1 MRLSALDL
9 VRYGKFTGKQLDFG
23 PARPGK
29 PDLHLV
35 YGPNEAGKSTLF
47 SAVLDLFFGIEG
59 RSPYNFL
66 HPYPAMRIGAT
77 VDTGG
82 RSQSLFRV
90 KRQQNTLID
99 AHDQPLPEG
108 LLANA
113 FGTVDRATY
122 QLMFS
127 LDDDSIEK
135 GGESILR
142 SEGELGALLF
152 SASSGLPDLTG
163 VMADLKGRTDAFY
176 RPQARKHRLAELKAE
191 LDALKDE
198 RAAIDVSQREYTA
211 LRKTRDL
218 ATERHEAA
226 LAMRAALRVQWDAAN
241 AKLEGLPL
249 LLRLRAL
256 RGDLAALSDL
266 PDPPAV
272 WHQMLPD
279 LMRAETEIGI
289 RLAQVAA
296 DIARRTQERDLLARD
311 EAVLALRDDLRR
323 LESSGLE
330 ARYRTAAQDMPSRTQ
345 ERAVVAADLAARLL
359 QLGRRTDENPEAL
372 LIPAA
377 IIGRLRALAES
388 HARLTE
394 RQDASRRELALSE
407 AAHRTALDDV
417 DTNGQPRAG
426 RAPGATPARDLQA
439 RDLQAGDLQA
449 GGLQALSD
457 LLRALRR
464 EDFPLRQTA
473 AREETARLEDLLSD
487 QLASL
492 PGRHD
497 GESLARVPVP
507 AEGDLADWS
516 FRSERVAERLRLIDE
531 RRAEIAL
538 QLATAQAERDSLLAQ
553 AEFADDGR
561 VAELRR
567 ARDAAWRAHRETLA
581 ADTADRFESA
591 LDRDDRASALRLT
604 QTEQIARSRAL
615 AVTIADL
622 VARQTAYDQQRA
634 EQLAERSALGDA
646 IAQAA
651 EACNLPA
658 DLSLPRLEDWLQR
671 RLKTLE
677 TRTAL
682 RAMRQ
687 KQAQADA
694 DEARAMA
701 RLAAAFGEDA
711 ALPDD
716 FETALAF
723 GERVLAAAQAEAA
736 EGRARS
742 EALKRTEAA
751 LASRRSDAQA
761 AEAAV
766 AEWAQSWA
774 DVLSGLWLAPDGVVP
789 SPAEVMP
796 SLTVLAE
803 IDRLVQRR
811 NDFDHRIQAMGR
823 DQAAFVAAVSACC
836 TQLDLEV
843 GDDPLAVYT
852 RLLQR
857 VAAAEQVE
865 ALFDRLSQELD
876 ERARE
881 AHSLAESQERHDASK
896 RDMLAFFGCTELGD
910 VASHLETAKNRT
922 RLRER
927 IGETESDL
935 AARLRVATAEEAEM
949 ILVALDAEGLRR
961 EAAELSA
968 RHDEADRMVQDR
980 HAELRDAERGLEKAA
995 GDDAAAFIEE
1005 RRRTVLADIEEQAL
1019 AYLRLRAGLLAADMA
1034 LRLYRER
1041 HRSAMMQRA
1050 SAAFA
1055 TISGGEYEGLST
1067 EMEKGTEFLLV
1078 RSVTGATKLARD
1090 LSKGT
1095 RFQLYLALRMAGFHE
1110 ISAQREALPFI
1121 ADDIM
1126 ETFDDGRAFHA
1137 FRLMAE
1143 MAGVGQ
1149 VIYLTHHEHLCAIAR
1164 EACPDVVLH
1173 RL

>member
-23 PARPGK
+23 PTRAGK

-77 VDTGG
+77 VETGG

-99 AHDQPLPEG
+99 GSEQPLPEG

-142 SEGELGALLF
+142 SEGELGSLLF

-198 RAAIDVSQREYTA
+198 RAAIDVSQREYSA

-218 ATERHEAA
+218 AIERHEAA
-226 LAMRAALRVQWDAAN
+226 LAARAGLRVQWDGVK
-241 AKLEGLPL
+241 AKLDGLPL

-256 RGDLAALSDL
+256 RSELATLSDL

-272 WHQMLPD
+272 WHQMLPE
-279 LMRAETEIGI
+279 LMRAETEIGT
-289 RLAQVAA
+289 RLTQIAA

-311 EAVLALRDDLRR
+311 ETVLALRADLRH

-330 ARYRTAAQDMPSRTQ
+330 ARYRTAAQDMPSRRQ
-345 ERAVVAADLAARLL
+345 DRAAVSAELAARLL
-359 QLGRRTDENPEAL
+359 QLGLGVDENPATL

-377 IIGRLRALAES
+377 TIGKLRALAET
-388 HARLTE
+388 HARLSE
-394 RQDASRRELALSE
+394 RQEAARREFGMAE
-407 AAHRTALDDV
+407 AAHREAAERV
-417 DTNGQPRAG
+417 EA
-426 RAPGATPARDLQA
+426 
-439 RDLQAGDLQA
+439 AGDKPAGQA
-449 GGLQALSD
+449 SALTTTSDPQVLSD

-464 EDFPLRQTA
+464 EDFPLRQKA
-473 AREETARLEDLLSD
+473 ASEEAARLEDLLAD
-487 QLASL
+487 QLAAL

-497 GESLARVPVP
+497 AESLALAPVP

-516 FRSERVAERLRLIDE
+516 FRNETSSDRLRRLDE
-531 RRAEIAL
+531 RRADIAL
-538 QLATAQAERDSLLAQ
+538 QRAAAQAERETLLVQ
-553 AEFADDGR
+553 AEFADDAR
-561 VAELRR
+561 VAALRL
-567 ARDAAWRAHRETLA
+567 ARSAAWQAHRHALTP
-581 ADTADRFESA
+581 DTADQFEAA
-591 LDRDDRASALRLT
+591 LDKDDQASALRLT
-604 QTEQIARSRAL
+604 QTEHIARSRAL

-622 VARQTAYDQQRA
+622 TARQTAYDQQRA
-634 EQLAERSALGDA
+634 ELIAERSVLDAA
-646 IAQAA
+646 IAAA
-651 EACNLPA
+651 ATACNLPA
-658 DLSLPRLEDWLQR
+658 DLSLARLEEWLQR
-671 RLKTLE
+671 RLKALE

-682 RAMRQ
+682 RAIRQ
-687 KQAQADA
+687 KLAQADA

-701 RLAAAFGEDA
+701 RLAVAFGNDVS
-711 ALPDD
+711 LPDD

-723 GERVLAAAQAEAA
+723 GERLLMAAQAEAA
-736 EGRARS
+736 EGRTLS
-742 EALKRTEAA
+742 ENLNRTASA
-751 LASRRSDAQA
+751 LASRRGDADA
-761 AEAAV
+761 ADAAM
-766 AEWAQSWA
+766 AAWA
-774 DVLSGLWLAPDGVVP
+774 DAWSEGLSGLWLARDGVVP
-789 SPAEVMP
+789 SPVEVMP
-796 SLTVLAE
+796 TLAVLAE

-811 NDFDHRIQAMGR
+811 NDFDHRIEAMGR
-823 DQAAFVAAVSACC
+823 DQTAFANVISGCC
-836 TQLDLEV
+836 TRLDLPA
-843 GDDPLAVYT
+843 GDDPLAVFT
-852 RLLQR
+852 ALQQR
-857 VAAAEQVE
+857 VADAEHVE
-865 ALFDRLSQELD
+865 TLFDRLSTELE
-876 ERARE
+876 ERERE
-881 AHSLAESQERHDASK
+881 AQALAEKQERHEAGK

-910 VASHLETAKNRT
+910 VAAHLETAKART

-927 IGETESDL
+927 IVEAEADL
-935 AARLRVATAEEAEM
+935 AGRLRVGSAEEAEM
-949 ILVALDAEGLRR
+949 VLVALDEDGLRR
-961 EAAELSA
+961 EEAELAA

-980 HAELRDAERGLEKAA
+980 HAELRDAVRGLEKAA
-995 GDDAAAFIEE
+995 GDDAAAHIEE

-1019 AYLRLRAGLLAADMA
+1019 AYLRLRSGLLAADMA

-1050 SAAFA
+1050 STAFA

-1067 EMEKGTEFLLV
+1067 EMEKGAEFLLV
-1078 RSVTGATKLARD
+1078 RSASGATKLAKD

-1126 ETFDDGRAFHA
+1126 ETFDDARAFHA
-1137 FRLMAE
+1137 FRLMAD

-1149 VIYLTHHEHLCAIAR
+1149 VIYLTHHEHLCEIAR
-1164 EACPDVVLH
+1164 KACPDVVLH

>member
-23 PARPGK
+23 TARPGK

-59 RSPYNFL
+59 RSTYNFL

-77 VDTGG
+77 VETGG

-99 AHDQPLPEG
+99 VNDQPLPEG

-142 SEGELGALLF
+142 SEGELGSLLF

-218 ATERHEAA
+218 ATERHAAA
-226 LAMRAALRVQWDAAN
+226 LAARAGLRVQWDGAK
-241 AKLEGLPL
+241 AKLDGLPL

-256 RGDLAALSDL
+256 RSELATLSDL
-266 PDPPAV
+266 PDPPSV
-272 WHQMLPD
+272 WHQMLPE
-279 LMRAETEIGI
+279 LMRAETEIGT
-289 RLAQVAA
+289 RLTQIAA

-311 EAVLALRDDLRR
+311 EAVLALRADLHQ

-345 ERAVVAADLAARLL
+345 ERAAVSADLAARLL
-359 QLGRRTDENPEAL
+359 QLGRTTDEDPATL

-377 IIGRLRALAES
+377 TIGKLRALAET

-394 RQDASRRELALSE
+394 RQEAARRERASTE
-407 AAHRTALDDV
+407 AAHREALERAETLGDKTADQ
-417 DTNGQPRAG
+417 N
-426 RAPGATPARDLQA
+426 PAMPTM
-439 RDLQAGDLQA
+439 GDP
-449 GGLQALSD
+449 QALSD

-464 EDFPLRQTA
+464 EDFPLRQKA
-473 AREETARLEDLLSD
+473 GREELARLEDLLAD
-487 QLASL
+487 QLAAL

-497 GESLARVPVP
+497 AESLALAPVPV
-507 AEGDLADWS
+507 EGDLADWS
-516 FRSERVAERLRLIDE
+516 FKTETSSERLRRLDE

-538 QLATAQAERDSLLAQ
+538 QMATAQAERDTLLVQ
-553 AEFADDGR
+553 AEFADDAR
-561 VAELRR
+561 VGALRL
-567 ARDAAWRAHRETLA
+567 ARDAAWRVHRDTLTP
-581 ADTADRFESA
+581 DTADHFASA
-591 LDRDDRASALRLT
+591 LDKDDRASALRLT
-604 QTEQIARSRAL
+604 QTEHIARSRAL

-622 VARQTAYDQQRA
+622 KARKTAYDQQRA
-634 EQLAERSALGDA
+634 EQLAERSTLDAA
-646 IAQAA
+646 IAAA
-651 EACNLPA
+651 AAACNLPA
-658 DLSLPRLEDWLQR
+658 DLSLARLEDWLQR
-671 RLKTLE
+671 RLKALE
-677 TRTAL
+677 TRAAL

-687 KQAQADA
+687 KLAQADA
-694 DEARAMA
+694 DEVRAMG
-701 RLAAAFGEDA
+701 RLAAAFGEGTS
-711 ALPDD
+711 LPHD

-723 GERVLAAAQAEAA
+723 GERVLTAAQAEAA
-736 EGRARS
+736 EGRTLL
-742 EALKRTEAA
+742 ENLKRMEAA
-751 LASRRSDAQA
+751 LASRRVDADA
-761 AEAAV
+761 ADAAM
-766 AEWAQSWA
+766 AAWA
-774 DVLSGLWLAPDGVVP
+774 DSWRKCLAGLWLAPDGAVP
-789 SPAEVMP
+789 GPAEVMP
-796 SLTVLAE
+796 TLAVLAE

-811 NDFDHRIQAMGR
+811 SDFEHRIQAMGR
-823 DQAAFVAAVSACC
+823 DQTAFATVIASCC
-836 TQLDLEV
+836 AQLDLTM
-843 GDDPLAVYT
+843 GDDPLAIFT
-852 RLLQR
+852 ALQQR
-857 VAAAEQVE
+857 VASAEHVE
-865 ALFDRLSQELD
+865 TLFDRLSQELE
-876 ERARE
+876 EREREAQALAEARE
-881 AHSLAESQERHDASK
+881 RHEAGK

-910 VASHLETAKNRT
+910 VAAHLETAKTRT

-927 IGETESDL
+927 IAETEADL
-935 AARLRVATAEEAEM
+935 AARLRVGTAEEAEM
-949 ILVALDAEGLRR
+949 VLVALDEDGLRQ
-961 EAAELSA
+961 EAAELAA

-995 GDDAAAFIEE
+995 GDDAAAHIEE

-1019 AYLRLRAGLLAADMA
+1019 AYLRLRSGLLAADMA

-1050 SAAFA
+1050 STAFA

-1067 EMEKGTEFLLV
+1067 EMEKGAEFLLV
-1078 RSVTGATKLARD
+1078 RSASGATKLAKD

-1126 ETFDDGRAFHA
+1126 ETFDDARAFHA
-1137 FRLMAE
+1137 FRLMAD

-1149 VIYLTHHEHLCAIAR
+1149 VIYLTHHEHLCEIASR
-1164 EACPDVVLH
+1164 ACPDVVLH

>member
-9 VRYGKFTGKQLDFG
+9 VRYGKFTGKLLDFG
-23 PARPGK
+23 PAQPGK
-29 PDLHLV
+29 PDLHLI

-59 RSPYNFL
+59 RSTYNFL

-77 VDTGG
+77 VETGG

-99 AHDQPLPEG
+99 ANDQPLPEG

-142 SEGELGALLF
+142 SEGELGSLLF

-218 ATERHEAA
+218 ATERHAAA
-226 LAMRAALRVQWDAAN
+226 LAARAGLRVQWDGVQ
-241 AKLEGLPL
+241 AKLDGLPL

-256 RGDLAALSDL
+256 RGELATLSDL

-279 LMRAETEIGI
+279 LMRAETEIGT
-289 RLAQVAA
+289 RLTQVAA

-311 EAVLALRDDLRR
+311 KAALALRGDLLH

-345 ERAVVAADLAARLL
+345 ERAAVSADLAARLL
-359 QLGRRTDENPEAL
+359 QLGRTTDEDPAAL

-377 IIGRLRALAES
+377 TIGKLRALAET

-394 RQDASRRELALSE
+394 RQDAARRERASAE
-407 AAHRTALDDV
+407 AAHREAL
-417 DTNGQPRAG
+417 QRAEAVG
-426 RAPGATPARDLQA
+426 DNAVPQVSATPTT
-439 RDLQAGDLQA
+439 GDP
-449 GGLQALSD
+449 QALSD

-464 EDFPLRQTA
+464 EDFPLRQKA
-473 AREETARLEDLLSD
+473 AREELARLEDLLAD
-487 QLASL
+487 QLAAL

-497 GESLARVPVP
+497 ADSLALAPVPV
-507 AEGDLADWS
+507 EGDLADWS
-516 FRSERVAERLRLIDE
+516 FKTETSSERLRRLDE

-538 QLATAQAERDSLLAQ
+538 QRATAQAERDTLLAQ
-553 AEFADDGR
+553 AEFADDDR
-561 VAELRR
+561 VAALRR
-567 ARDAAWRAHRETLA
+567 ARDAAWRAHRDTLTP
-581 ADTADRFESA
+581 DTADHFANA

-604 QTEQIARSRAL
+604 QTEHIARSRAL

-622 VARQTAYDQQRA
+622 DARQAAHDQQRN
-634 EQLAERSALGDA
+634 ELLAERSTLDAA
-646 IAQAA
+646 IAAA
-651 EACNLPA
+651 AAACGLPA

-671 RLKTLE
+671 RLTALE
-677 TRTAL
+677 TRAAL

-687 KQAQADA
+687 KRAQADT
-694 DEARAMA
+694 DEERAMT
-701 RLAAAFGEDA
+701 RLAAAFGT
-711 ALPDD
+711 ALPQD

-736 EGRARS
+736 EGRTLR
-742 EALKRTEAA
+742 ENLKRTEAA
-751 LASRRSDAQA
+751 LASRRGDADA
-761 AEAAV
+761 AETAMAT
-766 AEWAQSWA
+766 WA
-774 DVLSGLWLAPDGVVP
+774 DGWGECLAGLWLAPEGALP
-789 SPAEVMP
+789 GPAEVMP
-796 SLTVLAE
+796 TLAVLAE
-803 IDRLVQRR
+803 IERLVQRR
-811 NDFDHRIQAMGR
+811 SDFDHRIQAMGR
-823 DQAAFVAAVSACC
+823 DQTAFATVIASCC
-836 TQLDLEV
+836 KVLELPA
-843 GDDPLAVYT
+843 GDDPLAVFT
-852 RLLQR
+852 MLQQR
-857 VAAAEQVE
+857 VASAEQVE

-876 ERARE
+876 ERERE
-881 AHSLAESQERHDASK
+881 ALSLAEAQERHEAGK
-896 RDMLAFFGCTELGD
+896 RDMLAFFGCTDLAD
-910 VASHLETAKNRT
+910 VAVHLETAKTRT

-927 IGETESDL
+927 IAETEADL
-935 AARLRVATAEEAEM
+935 AARLRVGTAEEAEM
-949 ILVALDAEGLRR
+949 VLVALDEEGLRR
-961 EAAELSA
+961 DAAELAA
-968 RHDEADRMVQDR
+968 RHDAADRMVQDR

-995 GDDAAAFIEE
+995 GDDAAAHIEE

-1019 AYLRLRAGLLAADMA
+1019 AYLRLRSGLLAADMA

-1067 EMEKGTEFLLV
+1067 EMEKGAEFLLV
-1078 RSVTGATKLARD
+1078 RSASGATKLAKD

-1126 ETFDDGRAFHA
+1126 ETFDDARAFHA
-1137 FRLMAE
+1137 FRLMAD

-1149 VIYLTHHEHLCAIAR
+1149 VIYLTHHEHLCDIAR
-1164 EACPDVVLH
+1164 RACPDVVLH

>member
-77 VDTGG
+77 VETGG
-82 RSQSLFRV
+82 RGQSLFRV

-99 AHDQPLPEG
+99 ANEQPLPEG

-142 SEGELGALLF
+142 SEGELGSLLF

-163 VMADLKGRTDAFY
+163 VMAELKGRTDAFY

-226 LAMRAALRVQWDAAN
+226 LAARAGLRVQWDGVK
-241 AKLEGLPL
+241 AKLDGLPL
-249 LLRLRAL
+249 LLRLRTL
-256 RGDLAALSDL
+256 RGELATLSDL

-272 WHQMLPD
+272 WHQMLPE
-279 LMRAETEIGI
+279 LMRAETEIGT
-289 RLAQVAA
+289 RLTQIAA

-311 EAVLALRDDLRR
+311 EAVLALRADLRH

-345 ERAVVAADLAARLL
+345 ERAAVTADLAARLL
-359 QLGRRTDENPEAL
+359 QLGRGEDEDPATL

-377 IIGRLRALAES
+377 TVGKLRALAET
-388 HARLTE
+388 HARLSE
-394 RQDASRRELALSE
+394 RQEAARREFATAE
-407 AAHRTALDDV
+407 AAHRDAV
-417 DTNGQPRAG
+417 ERAG
-426 RAPGATPARDLQA
+426 TVGERPPGQA
-439 RDLQAGDLQA
+439 SAMQTTADP
-449 GGLQALSD
+449 QALSD

-464 EDFPLRQTA
+464 EDFPLRQKA
-473 AREETARLEDLLSD
+473 AREEAARLEDLLAD
-487 QLASL
+487 QLAAL
-492 PGRHD
+492 PGRYD
-497 GESLARVPVP
+497 AESLARAPVP

-516 FRSERVAERLRLIDE
+516 FKTETVSERLRRLDE
-531 RRAEIAL
+531 RRADVAL
-538 QLATAQAERDSLLAQ
+538 QMATAEAERNTLLAQ
-553 AEFADDGR
+553 AEFADDAR
-561 VAELRR
+561 VAALRL
-567 ARDAAWRAHRETLA
+567 ARDAAWQSHRGALTPE
-581 ADTADRFESA
+581 TADRFASA
-591 LDRDDRASALRLT
+591 LDKDDQASALRLT
-604 QTEQIARSRAL
+604 QTEHIARSRAL

-622 VARQTAYDQQRA
+622 TARQAAYDRQRA
-634 EQLAERSALGDA
+634 DLLAERSVLEAT
-646 IAQAA
+646 INTAA
-651 EACNLPA
+651 TACNLPA
-658 DLSLPRLEDWLQR
+658 DVSLARLEDWLQR

-677 TRTAL
+677 TRAAL

-687 KQAQADA
+687 KSAQADA

-701 RLAAAFGEDA
+701 RLAAAFAYGA
-711 ALPDD
+711 SLPDD

-723 GERVLAAAQAEAA
+723 GERVLMAAQAEAA
-736 EGRARS
+736 EGRTLS
-742 EALKRTEAA
+742 DNLKRTEAA
-751 LASRRSDAQA
+751 LASRRGDADA
-761 AEAAV
+761 ADAAM
-766 AEWAQSWA
+766 AAWA
-774 DVLSGLWLAPDGVVP
+774 DAWGERLSGLWLAPHGEVP
-789 SPAEVMP
+789 SLAEVMP
-796 SLTVLAE
+796 TLAVLAE

-823 DQAAFVAAVSACC
+823 DQTAFANVIASCC
-836 TQLDLEV
+836 ARLGSPSIDDTS
-843 GDDPLAVYT
+843 GDDPLAIFT
-852 RLLQR
+852 ALQR
-857 VAAAEQVE
+857 RMASAEHVE
-865 ALFDRLSQELD
+865 ALFDRLSTELE
-876 ERARE
+876 ERERE
-881 AHSLAESQERHDASK
+881 ARALAEKLERHEAGK

-910 VASHLETAKNRT
+910 VAAHLESAKART

-927 IGETESDL
+927 IVETEADL
-935 AARLRVATAEEAEM
+935 AARLRVGTADEAEM
-949 ILVALDAEGLRR
+949 VLVALDEDGLRR
-961 EAAELSA
+961 EAAELAA
-968 RHDEADRMVQDR
+968 RHEEADRMVQDR

-995 GDDAAAFIEE
+995 GDDAAAHIEE

-1019 AYLRLRAGLLAADMA
+1019 AYLRLRSGLLAADMA

-1050 SAAFA
+1050 STAFA

-1067 EMEKGTEFLLV
+1067 EMEKGAEFLLV
-1078 RSVTGATKLARD
+1078 RSASGATKLAKD

-1126 ETFDDGRAFHA
+1126 ETFDDARAFHA
-1137 FRLMAE
+1137 FRLMAD

-1149 VIYLTHHEHLCAIAR
+1149 VIYLTHHEHLCEIAR
-1164 EACPDVVLH
+1164 KACPDVVLH

>member
-23 PARPGK
+23 PTRPGK

-77 VDTGG
+77 VETGG

-99 AHDQPLPEG
+99 ASEQPLPEG

-142 SEGELGALLF
+142 SEGELGSLLF

-226 LAMRAALRVQWDAAN
+226 LAARAGLRVQWDGVK
-241 AKLEGLPL
+241 AKLDGLPL

-256 RGDLAALSDL
+256 RSELAMLSDL

-272 WHQMLPD
+272 WHQMLPE
-279 LMRAETEIGI
+279 LMRAETEIGT
-289 RLAQVAA
+289 RLTQIAA

-311 EAVLALRDDLRR
+311 EAVLALRADLRH

-330 ARYRTAAQDMPSRTQ
+330 ARYRTAAQDMPSRRQ
-345 ERAVVAADLAARLL
+345 ERAAVSADLAARLL
-359 QLGRRTDENPEAL
+359 QLGRDTDEDPAAL

-377 IIGRLRALAES
+377 TIGKLRALAET

-394 RQDASRRELALSE
+394 RQEAARREFGMAE
-407 AAHRTALDDV
+407 AAHREAVERVET
-417 DTNGQPRAG
+417 
-426 RAPGATPARDLQA
+426 
-439 RDLQAGDLQA
+439 AGDKKPA
-449 GGLQALSD
+449 GKASALPTTGDPQVLSD

-464 EDFPLRQTA
+464 EDFPLRQKA
-473 AREETARLEDLLSD
+473 ATEEAARLEDLLAD
-487 QLASL
+487 QLAAL

-497 GESLARVPVP
+497 AESLALSPVP

-516 FRSERVAERLRLIDE
+516 FKNETLSDRLRRLDE
-531 RRAEIAL
+531 RRGDVAL
-538 QLATAQAERDSLLAQ
+538 QLAAAQAERDTLLVQ
-553 AEFADDGR
+553 AEFADDAR
-561 VAELRR
+561 VAALRL
-567 ARDAAWRAHRETLA
+567 ARDAAWQIHRDALTP
-581 ADTADRFESA
+581 DTADQFETA
-591 LDRDDRASALRLT
+591 LDKNDQASALRLT
-604 QTEQIARSRAL
+604 QTEHIARSRAL

-622 VARQTAYDQQRA
+622 TARQTAYDQQRA
-634 EQLAERSALGDA
+634 ELIAQRTVLDAA
-646 IAQAA
+646 IAAA
-651 EACNLPA
+651 ATACNLPA
-658 DLSLPRLEDWLQR
+658 DLSLARLEAWLQR
-671 RLKTLE
+671 RLKALE

-682 RAMRQ
+682 RAIRQ
-687 KQAQADA
+687 KLAQADA

-701 RLAAAFGEDA
+701 RLAAAFGEDVS
-711 ALPDD
+711 LPDD

-723 GERVLAAAQAEAA
+723 GERLLTMVQAEAA
-736 EGRARS
+736 EGRTLS
-742 EALKRTEAA
+742 ENLKRTVLA
-751 LASRRSDAQA
+751 LASRRGDADA
-761 AEAAV
+761 ADAAMAAWAEAWG
-766 AEWAQSWA
+766 EC
-774 DVLSGLWLAPDGVVP
+774 LSGLWLARDGVVP
-789 SPAEVMP
+789 SPVEVMP
-796 SLTVLAE
+796 MLAVLAE

-811 NDFDHRIQAMGR
+811 NDFDHRIEAMGR
-823 DQAAFVAAVSACC
+823 DQTAFANVISSCC
-836 TQLDLEV
+836 TRLDLPAGE
-843 GDDPLAVYT
+843 DPLAIFT
-852 RLLQR
+852 ALQQR
-857 VAAAEQVE
+857 VAHAEHVE
-865 ALFDRLSQELD
+865 TLFDRLSTELD
-876 ERARE
+876 ERERE
-881 AHSLAESQERHDASK
+881 AQALAEKQERHEAGK

-910 VASHLETAKNRT
+910 VAAHLETAKART

-927 IGETESDL
+927 IAEAETDL
-935 AARLRVATAEEAEM
+935 AARLRVGSAEEAEM
-949 ILVALDAEGLRR
+949 VLVALDEDGLRR
-961 EAAELSA
+961 EAAELAA

-995 GDDAAAFIEE
+995 GDDAAAHIEE

-1019 AYLRLRAGLLAADMA
+1019 AYLRLRSGLLAADMA

-1050 SAAFA
+1050 STAFA

-1067 EMEKGTEFLLV
+1067 EMEKGAEFLLV
-1078 RSVTGATKLARD
+1078 RSASGATKLAKD

-1126 ETFDDGRAFHA
+1126 ETFDDARAFHA
-1137 FRLMAE
+1137 FRLMAD

-1149 VIYLTHHEHLCAIAR
+1149 VIYLTHHEHLCEIAR
-1164 EACPDVVLH
+1164 KACPDVMLH

>member
-23 PARPGK
+23 TARPGK

-59 RSPYNFL
+59 RSTYNFL

-77 VDTGG
+77 VETGG

-99 AHDQPLPEG
+99 VNDQPLPEG

-142 SEGELGALLF
+142 SEGELGSLLF

-218 ATERHEAA
+218 ATERHAAA
-226 LAMRAALRVQWDAAN
+226 LAARAGLRVQWDGAK
-241 AKLEGLPL
+241 AKLDGLPL
-249 LLRLRAL
+249 LQRLRAL
-256 RGDLAALSDL
+256 RGDLATLSDL
-266 PDPPAV
+266 PDPPSV
-272 WHQMLPD
+272 WHQMLPE
-279 LMRAETEIGI
+279 LMRAETEIGT
-289 RLAQVAA
+289 RLTQIAA
-296 DIARRTQERDLLARD
+296 DIARRTEERDLLARD
-311 EAVLALRDDLRR
+311 EAVLALRADLHQ

-345 ERAVVAADLAARLL
+345 ERAAVSADLAARLL
-359 QLGRRTDENPEAL
+359 QLGRTTDEDPAAL

-377 IIGRLRALAES
+377 TIGKLRALAET

-394 RQDASRRELALSE
+394 RQEAARRERASTE
-407 AAHRTALDDV
+407 VAHREALERAETLGDKTA
-417 DTNGQPRAG
+417 GQ
-426 RAPGATPARDLQA
+426 APTMPTTSDP
-439 RDLQAGDLQA
+439 
-449 GGLQALSD
+449 QALSD

-464 EDFPLRQTA
+464 EDFPLRQKA
-473 AREETARLEDLLSD
+473 AREELARLEDLLAD
-487 QLASL
+487 QLAAL

-497 GESLARVPVP
+497 AESLALAPVPVD
-507 AEGDLADWS
+507 GDLADWS
-516 FRSERVAERLRLIDE
+516 FKTETSSERLRRLDE

-538 QLATAQAERDSLLAQ
+538 QLATAQAERDTLLVQ
-553 AEFADDGR
+553 AEFADDTR
-561 VAELRR
+561 VGALRL
-567 ARDAAWRAHRETLA
+567 ARDAAWRAHRDTLTP
-581 ADTADRFESA
+581 DTADHFASA
-591 LDRDDRASALRLT
+591 LDKDDQASALRLT
-604 QTEQIARSRAL
+604 QTEHIARSRTL

-622 VARQTAYDQQRA
+622 NARQTAYDQQRA
-634 EQLAERSALGDA
+634 ELLAERSTLDA
-646 IAQAA
+646 TIATAA
-651 EACNLPA
+651 AACNLPA
-658 DLSLPRLEDWLQR
+658 DLSMARLEDWLQR
-671 RLKTLE
+671 RLKALE
-677 TRTAL
+677 TRAAL
-682 RAMRQ
+682 RAIRQ
-687 KQAQADA
+687 KLAQADA
-694 DEARAMA
+694 DEVQAMG
-701 RLAAAFGEDA
+701 RLATAFGDGTS
-711 ALPDD
+711 LPHD

-723 GERVLAAAQAEAA
+723 GERVLTAAQAEAA
-736 EGRARS
+736 EGRTLL
-742 EALKRTEAA
+742 ENLKRMEAA
-751 LASRRSDAQA
+751 LASRRVDADA
-761 AEAAV
+761 ADAAM
-766 AEWAQSWA
+766 AAWA
-774 DVLSGLWLAPDGVVP
+774 DSWRECLAGLWLAPDGAVP
-789 SPAEVMP
+789 GPDEVMP
-796 SLTVLAE
+796 MLEVLAE

-811 NDFDHRIQAMGR
+811 SDFDHRIQAMGR
-823 DQAAFVAAVSACC
+823 DQTAFATVIASCC
-836 TQLDLEV
+836 AQLDLTM
-843 GDDPLAVYT
+843 GDDPLAIFT
-852 RLLQR
+852 TLQQR
-857 VAAAEQVE
+857 VASAEHVE
-865 ALFDRLSQELD
+865 TLFDRLSAELE
-876 ERARE
+876 EREREAQALAEARE
-881 AHSLAESQERHDASK
+881 RHEAGK

-910 VASHLETAKNRT
+910 VAAHLETAKTRT

-927 IGETESDL
+927 IAETEADL
-935 AARLRVATAEEAEM
+935 AARLRVGTAEEAEM
-949 ILVALDAEGLRR
+949 VLVALDEDGLRQ
-961 EAAELSA
+961 EAAELAA

-995 GDDAAAFIEE
+995 GDDAAAHIEE

-1019 AYLRLRAGLLAADMA
+1019 AYLRLRSGLLAADMA

-1050 SAAFA
+1050 STAFA

-1067 EMEKGTEFLLV
+1067 EMEKGAEFLLV
-1078 RSVTGATKLARD
+1078 RSASGATKLAKD

-1095 RFQLYLALRMAGFHE
+1095 RFQLYLSLRMAGFHE

-1126 ETFDDGRAFHA
+1126 ETFDDARAFHA
-1137 FRLMAE
+1137 FRLMAD

-1149 VIYLTHHEHLCAIAR
+1149 VIYLTHHEHLCEIASR
-1164 EACPDVVLH
+1164 ACPDVVLH

>member
-59 RSPYNFL
+59 RSAYNFL

-77 VDTGG
+77 VETGG

-99 AHDQPLPEG
+99 ANDQPLPEG

-142 SEGELGALLF
+142 SEGELGSLLF

-226 LAMRAALRVQWDAAN
+226 LAARAALRVQWDAAN
-241 AKLEGLPL
+241 AKLDGLPL

-256 RGDLAALSDL
+256 RGELAMLSDL

-279 LMRAETEIGI
+279 LLRAETEIGT
-289 RLAQVAA
+289 RLTQVAA

-311 EAVLALRDDLRR
+311 EAVLALRAELRH

-345 ERAVVAADLAARLL
+345 ERAAVSADLAARLL
-359 QLGRRTDENPEAL
+359 QLGRHTDEDPAAL

-377 IIGRLRALAES
+377 TIGKLRALAET

-394 RQDASRRELALSE
+394 RQEAARRELALTE
-407 AAHRTALDDV
+407 AAHRAAVEQAETIGE
-417 DTNGQPRAG
+417 TRAG
-426 RAPGATPARDLQA
+426 QAPGATSTSD
-439 RDLQAGDLQA
+439 
-449 GGLQALSD
+449 LQALSD

-464 EDFPLRQTA
+464 EDFPLRQKA
-473 AREETARLEDLLSD
+473 AREEAARLEDLLAD
-487 QLASL
+487 QLAAL
-492 PGRHD
+492 AGRHD
-497 GESLARVPVP
+497 AESLALAPVP

-516 FRSERVAERLRLIDE
+516 FRSERVGAQLRLLDE

-538 QLATAQAERDSLLAQ
+538 QLATAQAERETLLVQ

-567 ARDAAWRAHRETLA
+567 ARDDAWRAHRSRLTP
-581 ADTADRFESA
+581 DTAETFESA

-622 VARQTAYDQQRA
+622 SARQTAYDRQRA
-634 EQLAERSALGDA
+634 EQNAERSVVADA

-651 EACNLPA
+651 EACHLA
-658 DLSLPRLEDWLQR
+658 SDLSLPRLEDWLQR
-671 RLKTLE
+671 RLKVLE

-682 RAMRQ
+682 RGMRQ
-687 KQAQADA
+687 KQVQADA

-701 RLAAAFGEDA
+701 RLATAFGDEA

-723 GERVLAAAQAEAA
+723 GERVLASAQAEAA
-736 EGRARS
+736 EGRS
-742 EALKRTEAA
+742 LSDNLQRTEAA
-751 LASRRSDAQA
+751 LASRRRD
-761 AEAAV
+761 AEAADAAV
-766 AEWAQSWA
+766 AAWAQSWA
-774 DVLSGLWLAPDGVVP
+774 ALLSGLWLAPDDAAP

-796 SLTVLAE
+796 ILAVLAE

-823 DQAAFVAAVSACC
+823 DQAAFVHVIKTCC
-836 TQLDLEV
+836 ARLDLVV
-843 GDDPLAVYT
+843 GDEPLAMFT
-852 RLLQR
+852 TLQQR
-857 VAAAEQVE
+857 VAAAEQIE
-865 ALFDRLSQELD
+865 ALSDRLSQELD

-881 AHSLAESQERHDASK
+881 AQALVEAQERHEAGK

-910 VASHLETAKNRT
+910 VAGHLETAKART

-927 IGETESDL
+927 IAETEADL
-935 AARLRVATAEEAEM
+935 AARLRVGTAEEAEM
-949 ILVALDAEGLRR
+949 VLVALDEEGLRR
-961 EAAELSA
+961 EAAELAA

-980 HAELRDAERGLEKAA
+980 HAELREAERGLEKAA
-995 GDDAAAFIEE
+995 GDDAAAHIEE

-1019 AYLRLRAGLLAADMA
+1019 AYLRLRSGLLAADMA

-1050 SAAFA
+1050 SSAFA

-1078 RSVTGATKLARD
+1078 RSVSGATKLAKD

-1137 FRLMAE
+1137 FRLMAD

-1149 VIYLTHHEHLCAIAR
+1149 VIYLTHHEHLCEIAR
-1164 EACPDVVLH
+1164 KACPDVVLH